1 MSYLL
6 DACTFIW
13 FLMDHPS
20 LPAAIRDEI
29 VDPANTVALSVISV
43 WEIEIKK
50 QQGRVVLPGD
60 TFSTIH
66 RMRLRHK
73 IESLPLTE
81 EGIMHLSKLP
91 PIHRD
96 PFDRI
101 LICQAM
107 EHGMTILTPDPAIT
121 RYPIKTMWE

>member
-1 MSYLL
+1 MNYLL

-13 FLMDHPS
+13 FLMEHPS
-20 LPAAIRDEI
+20 LPPAIRNEI
-29 VDPANTVALSVISV
+29 VDPDNEVALSVVSV

-50 QQGRVVLPGD
+50 QQGRVILPED
-60 TFSTIH
+60 TFAYIQQVRPRH
-66 RMRLRHK
+66 R

-81 EGIMHLSKLP
+81 ACITHLSKLP
-91 PIHRD
+91 SVHRD

-107 EHGMTILTPDPAIT
+107 EHGMTLLTPDPAIT
-121 RYPIKTMWE
+121 RYPVKTRWE